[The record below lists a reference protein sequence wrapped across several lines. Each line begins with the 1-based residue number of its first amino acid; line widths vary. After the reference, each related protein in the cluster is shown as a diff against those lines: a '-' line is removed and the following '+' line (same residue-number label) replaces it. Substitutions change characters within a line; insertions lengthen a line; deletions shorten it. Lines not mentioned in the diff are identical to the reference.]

1 MIASLRGTVSQIGKA
16 DLVIEVGGVGIRV
29 AVPKTVLEN
38 LGGVGRAIFLHTHLL
53 VRENELALF
62 GFISEE
68 DLSLFLVLLDVNGVG
83 PKVAL
88 SILSTLSPE
97 LLKNAIL
104 REETAVLQRVPGIG
118 KKTAERIMFHLRDK
132 LDLSAAAASPVSFLT
147 DVDGEVLELLTS
159 LGFSVVEAQA
169 ALQKL
174 PRELK
179 AVDERVQQ
187 ALQYLDR
194 G

>member
-1 MIASLRGTVSQIGKA
+1 MIASLRGTISHIGKA
-16 DLVIEVGGVGIRV
+16 DLVIEVGGVGVRV

-62 GFISEE
+62 GFTSEE

-104 REETAVLQRVPGIG
+104 REETGVLQRVPGIG

-132 LDLSAAAASPVSFLT
+132 LDLTAAASPVSFLT

-159 LGFSVVEAQA
+159 LGFSVVEAQS

>member
-1 MIASLRGTVSQIGKA
+1 MIASLRGTVSHIGKA
-16 DLVIEVGGVGIRV
+16 DLVVEVGGVGIRV

-38 LGGVGRAIFLHTHLL
+38 LGGVGRVIFLHTHLL

-62 GFISEE
+62 GFSNE
-68 DLSLFLVLLDVNGVG
+68 DDLALFLVLLDVNGVG

-88 SILSTLSPE
+88 AILSTLSPE

-104 REETAVLQRVPGIG
+104 REESAVLQRVPGIG

-132 LDLSAAAASPVSFLT
+132 LDLSAAAASIPFLT

-159 LGFSVVEAQA
+159 LGFSIVEAQA

-179 AVDERVQQ
+179 AIDERVQQ

>member
-1 MIASLRGTVSQIGKA
+1 MIASLRGTVAHIGKT
-16 DLVIEVGGVGIRV
+16 DLVVEVGGVGVRV

-38 LGGVGRAIFLHTHLL
+38 VGGVGRAIFLHTHLL

-68 DLSLFLVLLDVNGVG
+68 DLALFLVLLDVNGVG

-88 SILSTLSPE
+88 AILSTLSPE

-104 REETAVLQRVPGIG
+104 REEPAVLQRVPGIG

-132 LDLSAAAASPVSFLT
+132 LDLSAAASPIPLLS
-147 DVDGEVLELLTS
+147 DVDGEVIDVLTT
-159 LGFSVVEAQA
+159 LGFSIVEAQS

-179 AVDERVQQ
+179 TIDERVQQ
-187 ALQYLDR
+187 ALQFLDR

>member
-1 MIASLRGTVSQIGKA
+1 MIASLRGTVSHIGKT

-62 GFISEE
+62 GFTSEE

-132 LDLSAAAASPVSFLT
+132 LDLSAAAASPVAFLT

-159 LGFSVVEAQA
+159 LGFSVVEAQS

>member
-1 MIASLRGTVSQIGKA
+1 MIASLRGTLSHIGKA
-16 DLVIEVGGVGIRV
+16 DLVVEVGGVDIRV

-38 LGGVGRAIFLHTHLL
+38 VGGVGRAICFHTHLL

-68 DLSLFLVLLDVNGVG
+68 DLALFLVLLDVNGVG

-88 SILSTLSPE
+88 AILSTLSPE

-104 REETAVLQRVPGIG
+104 REEAAVLQRVPGIG

-132 LDLSAAAASPVSFLT
+132 LDLSAAASPIPFLT

-159 LGFSVVEAQA
+159 LGFSIVEAQA

-179 AVDERVQQ
+179 AIDERVQQ